1 MRFWFIIV
9 FVLYPSIVFGGVG
22 DVYYCSMT
30 SLVKLKE
37 SEVKKYQT
45 QKFKFKRLEDKII
58 FGSEKNYFK
67 DIVLDKKF
75 RNFDET
81 FIFTDELISH
91 DLKYK
96 DGLIIITSTT
106 FNDVVVINGECSTF

>member
-1 MRFWFIIV
+1 MVYNSICSLPLNCFWWSWWCLLLFNDII
-9 FVLYPSIVFGGVG
+9 S
-22 DVYYCSMT
+22 
-30 SLVKLKE
+30 KE

-106 FNDVVVINGECSTF
+106 LNDVLVINGECSTF